1 MKKNI
6 TISLCATVLLA
17 THLHAEQT
25 LKLDSI
31 TVSASPIHNH
41 DSFDVPAAVDVVDSK
56 TLESKTTASLGA
68 ALSDVAGV
76 NNIST
81 GSQAGKPVLRGMTG
95 ERVKILSNGKTTD
108 FQTYGIRHIAN
119 TDLFMAEHVEVIRGA
134 QGVLYGSDA
143 LGGVVDVIS
152 PKMLSAKDGETKLKG
167 EFLGEYH
174 TNNNEKAAGV
184 KMQSA
189 YGKLGAN
196 VSVIKRKAENIQT
209 PDADTWDMSQ
219 GMQPGDKPRF
229 AGELP
234 YTNFEST
241 AAQVALGYT
250 EDLWDIKL
258 QHTYWQSYQ
267 NYLGHTGGPQFSP
280 IPSAGQ
286 DLLNNETQLSANL
299 YLGEWVLIP
308 TVSRTLN
315 SREAASGVAYEQMS
329 DADIDL
335 DILVDRVDSKVA
347 LKHPVLGDFEGEIGI
362 EHYTKRQDVRAGH
375 LVPNADEDGGA
386 LYIFEEA
393 DFGKWIA
400 QAGLRYDTRSI
411 RAENNTSKNFS
422 AFGGSVG
429 VTYKITERWNVA
441 TNISRGFRAPSVFE
455 LYADGIHGG
464 VQAYQVGNPNLIEE
478 TTLGADLSL
487 RYKSETTQA
496 SLTLYH
502 THIENYIY
510 LANTGRYRD
519 KITGAVVPE
528 GTPGALP
535 ELTNE
540 QTTAQMQGIELALE
554 SYVTDSTRV
563 TGALEVIE
571 GKDLDNDVGLT
582 MMPANNLKLA
592 VFQNIG
598 SLETLKANI
607 ISLNM
612 QAYAA
617 KNAASSKEPFYQY
630 NSLPFGSVDTDAY
643 TLWGVG
649 YESKFAFIAEDAT
662 FRINVDNVFDT
673 EYRNFLDTYKGY
685 ALGMGRNI
693 SFSLSVPF
701 SL

>member
-6 TISLCATVLLA
+6 TISLCTTVLLA
-17 THLHAEQT
+17 THLHAEQI

-31 TVSASPIHNH
+31 TVSASPVHNH

-95 ERVKILSNGKTTD
+95 ERVKILSNGKATD

-119 TDLFMAEHVEVIRGA
+119 TDLFMAERVEVIRGA

-167 EFLGEYH
+167 EILGEYH
-174 TNNNEKAAGV
+174 TNNGEKAAGV

-196 VSVIKRKAENIQT
+196 VSVIKRKADNIQT

-219 GMQPGDKPRF
+219 GMQPGDKPLF

-241 AAQVALGYT
+241 SAQVAIGYT
-250 EDLWDIKL
+250 QDLWDIKL
-258 QHTYWQSYQ
+258 QHTYWQSDQ

-286 DLLNNETQLSANL
+286 DLSNNETQLSANF

-315 SREAASGVAYEQMS
+315 SREAATGVAYEQMS

-347 LKHPVLGDFEGEIGI
+347 LKHPALGDFEGEIGV

-400 QAGLRYDTRSI
+400 QAGLRYDTRNI
-411 RAENNTSKNFS
+411 KAENNTSKNFS
-422 AFGGSVG
+422 AFGGSAG
-429 VTYKITERWNVA
+429 VTYKITDRWNVA
-441 TNISRGFRAPSVFE
+441 TNISRGFRAPSIFE

-464 VQAYQVGNPNLIEE
+464 VQAYQVGNPNLTEE
-478 TTLGADLSL
+478 TTLGGDISL
-487 RYKSETTQA
+487 RYKSTTTQA

-502 THIENYIY
+502 THIDNYIY
-510 LANTGRYRD
+510 LANTGN
-519 KITGAVVPE
+519 TVTVGSM
-528 GTPGALP
+528 TLP

-540 QTTAQMQGIELALE
+540 QTTAQMQGIEVALE

-598 SLETLKANI
+598 SLESLKANI
-607 ISLNM
+607 ISVNM
-612 QAYAA
+612 QSYAA
-617 KNAASSKEPFYQY
+617 KNAASTKEPFYQY
-630 NSLPFGSVDTDAY
+630 NNLPFGSVDTEAY

-701 SL
+701 AL